1 YKYEDQFKIIAEI
14 AKKVAKEIE
23 VNITP
28 EEEQAIETDPTND
41 LTAYDYYLRGN
52 DYYHR
57 SYHEE
62 DLRAAYKFYEDAINI
77 DSNFVL
83 GWAGLVSASIRIY
96 FHRHDRSEEQLLRI
110 KEYLDHALLLA
121 PESKEVRLEK
131 GTYYYY
137 CKLDF
142 QKALQIYMDIKTEYP
157 NDDELN
163 KMIGAVYRR
172 MGEYE
177 KSLHY
182 FNLSISLNPLNWE
195 SRISAGRLLII
206 LGRYNDAEE
215 YYKETIDLAPTFYM
229 LHGFLFKLYLRN
241 GQIKK
246 AREFLQNNPK
256 ITHYVRYN
264 RARME
269 FIDGNYDKAL
279 KIIKSTSEEEF
290 FRIKFRLFH
299 LLMRNLPI
307 NELATKHFESGKV
320 FYLNEIEEIHDDP
333 MLYCS
338 LSLAYAGLGMKSEAL
353 EAGKKALDILNYS
366 HDAFRGYDY

>member
-1 YKYEDQFKIIAEI
+1 
-14 AKKVAKEIE
+14 
-23 VNITP
+23 
-28 EEEQAIETDPTND
+28 
-41 LTAYDYYLRGN
+41 
-52 DYYHR
+52 
-57 SYHEE
+57 
-62 DLRAAYKFYEDAINI
+62 
-77 DSNFVL
+77 
-83 GWAGLVSASIRIY
+83 
-96 FHRHDRSEEQLLRI
+96 
-110 KEYLDHALLLA
+110 
-121 PESKEVRLEK
+121 
-131 GTYYYY
+131 
-137 CKLDF
+137 
-142 QKALQIYMDIKTEYP
+142 
-157 NDDELN
+157 
-163 KMIGAVYRR
+163 

-195 SRISAGRLLII
+195 SRISAGRLLIA
-206 LGRYNDAEE
+206 LGRYDDAEE
-215 YYKETIDLAPTFYM
+215 YIKKTIDLAPTFYM

-353 EAGKKALDILNYS
+353 EAGEKALDILNYS
-366 HDAFRGYDY
+366 DDAFWGFENETNMVRIYLMVGEYEEAIRGLENMISWEDGRLTVERLKFDPFWDPIRELDGFKAIINNPEYQVNINL